1 MLVLTRRIGESIQIG
16 EHVKVAVL
24 SVQGRS
30 VKIGIDAPRE
40 ITVHRMEIY
49 EKIVEENKNAAES
62 ISMSGADTLLSFRR
76 IKDEEQ

>member
-30 VKIGIDAPRE
+30 VKIGIDAPR
-40 ITVHRMEIY
+40 MEIY